1 VTETNQR
8 MRPALAAYVGGV
20 TVAGV
25 GVVLAALVRATSWQ
39 PYSWRLFLLYTAL
52 AAFAEYKPLEYF
64 SAAGPIV
71 LTASWPFM
79 VAIVFIAPLQTS
91 LVTIAAMHVIVS
103 KIRHPHSP
111 WFKLTFNAAQHLV
124 SLGIPYAMID
134 RLGLTNGWATH
145 FTSPESVLSILV
157 VAFVSMMANE
167 GFVAGVY
174 ALVERGPVLSLWH
187 ESLRANWVINLA
199 LLSLTPNVLG
209 ATGITAPILGVIL
222 VCFWFTSKRLAEK
235 VVASETDALTEIA
248 NPCGFVRQ
256 ADYVLKGARKRG
268 HLTSLMQL
276 DLNGFKDIN
285 DQLGHAIGDGVLRAV
300 AERLNAAR
308 RAGDVVARLSGDEF
322 VILLQA
328 PSTIEDAK
336 ELAERVRA
344 AVREPLDVEGLSLT
358 IDVSIGVA
366 EYPTHAA
373 DLDEL
378 LAVADAAMYRS
389 KKLGNGPE
397 IYGHVGFEESGPGRR
412 ILVAEMQRA
421 LERNEFFL
429 VYQPKLH
436 LPTNTYVGVE
446 ALIRWNHPERGL
458 LNPGMFMPVAEQT
471 DIMIPLTE
479 WVLKT
484 ALKQCAAWHAEGTYL
499 TVAVNVS
506 ARNLHHRGFFRIVT
520 DLLSAVAVD
529 PMWLELEI
537 TENTIVADRAR
548 TQIALEELRDTGI
561 KISIDDFGTGFSA
574 LTTLATLPIDRIK
587 IDRSFVLAM
596 ATTPAAD
603 AIVRTLIEL
612 AGRLDMDVVAEGV
625 ETQQTLD
632 MLRSYGCGTVQG
644 YYTGYPNA
652 AATIAELCAT
662 KSIFTDEP

>member
-1 VTETNQR
+1 VTETNHR
-8 MRPALAAYVGGV
+8 MRPALVAYVGGV
-20 TVAGV
+20 IVAGV

-39 PYSWRLFLLYTAL
+39 PYSWQLLFLYASLL
-52 AAFAEYKPLEYF
+52 AFAEYKPLKWF
-64 SAAGPIV
+64 SAAGPMV

-79 VAIVFIAPLQTS
+79 VAILFIAPFQTA
-91 LVTIAAMHVIVS
+91 LVTIGAVYVAVS
-103 KIRHPHSP
+103 KIRHRDSP
-111 WFKLTFNAAQHLV
+111 WFKHAFNLAQHVV
-124 SLGIPYAMID
+124 SLGVPFAVVAHS
-134 RLGLTNGWATH
+134 RLTNGWATR
-145 FTSPESVLSILV
+145 FTSPQSVLTILV
-157 VAFVSMMANE
+157 VAFVSMVANE
-167 GFVAGVY
+167 GLVACVY
-174 ALVERGPVLSLWH
+174 ALVERGSVLSLWRD
-187 ESLRANWVINLA
+187 LLVANWVINLA
-199 LLSLTPNVLG
+199 LLSLTPNLLG
-209 ATGITAPILGVIL
+209 ATGITATILGVIL
-222 VCFWFTSKRLAEK
+222 VCFWFTSKRLSEQ

-248 NPCGFVRQ
+248 NRRGFVRQ
-256 ADYVLKGARKRG
+256 ADYVLKGARKHG
-268 HLTSLMQL
+268 HLTSLLQL
-276 DLNGFKDIN
+276 DVNGFKDIN
-285 DQLGHAIGDGVLRAV
+285 DQLGHAIGDGVLQAV
-300 AERLNAAR
+300 AERLKATCQG
-308 RAGDVVARLSGDEF
+308 GDIVARLGGDEF
-322 VILLQA
+322 VVLLET
-328 PSTIEDAK
+328 PSIIEDAK
-336 ELAERVRA
+336 GLAERVRA

-366 EYPTHAA
+366 EHPTHATN
-373 DLDEL
+373 LDEL

-389 KKLGNGPE
+389 KKAGNGPE
-397 IYGHVGFEESGPGRR
+397 TYGHVGYEESGPGRR

-458 LNPGMFMPVAEQT
+458 LNPGMFMPVAEHT

-506 ARNLHHRGFFRIVT
+506 ARNLHHRGFFRVVT
-520 DLLSAVAVD
+520 DLLKDAGVD

-537 TENTIVADRAR
+537 TENTIVADQAR
-548 TQIALEELRDTGI
+548 TQLALDELRDIGI
-561 KISIDDFGTGFSA
+561 KIAIDDFGTGFSA

-596 ATTPAAD
+596 EGTPAAD
-603 AIVRTLIEL
+603 AIVKTLIEL
-612 AGRLDMDVVAEGV
+612 ASRLDMDVVAEGV

-644 YYTGYPNA
+644 YYTGYPND
-652 AATIAELCAT
+652 AATIAQLCAT
-662 KSIFTDEP
+662 KSIFTEEP